1 MRDKWNEKRGS
12 TTYGEQTITKALSYV
27 CEYYNPRTPGNMRV
41 RFRNWWALR
50 IKGYGESPF
59 RVLMYLAA
67 HADEN
72 GVCFPSRKTGAKEL
86 GIHVDSWDDAIYTLK
101 AFGILRKSRD
111 IIVQFCIPCVMLVPQ
126 GSQLNSLTAKSP

>member
-1 MRDKWNEKRGS
+1 MAGRLS
-12 TTYGEQTITKALSYV
+12 TERLAMGAI
-27 CEYYNPRTPGNMRV
+27 YNPRTRGDMRGQMGP
-41 RFRNWWALR
+41 NWWALR

-86 GIHVDSWDDAIYTLK
+86 GIHVDTWDDASYTLK
-101 AFGILRKSRD
+101 GFGILRKSQG
-111 IIVQFCIPCVMLVPQ
+111 IMIQIFTPCVIPLRL
-126 GSQLNSLTAKSP
+126 GSLLNYLIARSP